1 VSSNSIVNLV
11 GTPNNSI
18 YKGML
23 LFVDRNAIAQ
33 THSLDG
39 GGGLTLTGT
48 LYTNSSFND
57 STTYQTLHFQGNA
70 GSSTVL
76 TGEIITSVLELQGTP
91 GIVMN
96 LNSAASYKLSKVALV
111 Q

>member
-1 VSSNSIVNLV
+1 VNLV
-11 GTPNNSI
+11 GSPNSSS
-18 YKGML
+18 YKGI
-23 LFVDRNAIAQ
+23 LFFADRNAASQ

-48 LYTNSSFND
+48 IYTNSSRNN
-57 STTYQTLHFQGNA
+57 TVYQTLHFQGNA

-76 TGEIITSVLELQGTP
+76 SGEIITSVLQLQGTP

-96 LNSAASYKLSKVALV
+96 LNSTVSYKLNKVALI